1 MRAVL
6 LLALFFYADAVSA
19 HVHDWESVKND
30 DSKGG
35 SCTLV
40 CNFTGQLHVIHLA
53 AGDCPPHLDV
63 SANAAVTPHQPQEDQ
78 PVPSVEERLQEDI
91 SVVGQ
96 SL

>member
-1 MRAVL
+1 MRVIFL
-6 LLALFFYADAVSA
+6 LLLLFYADAISA
-19 HVHDWESVKND
+19 HVHDWVAVKND

-35 SCTLV
+35 GCTLV

-63 SANAAVTPHQPQEDQ
+63 SVNAAVIPHQPKEDQ
-78 PVPSVEERLQEDI
+78 PVPLVEEQPQEDT
-91 SVVGQ
+91 SVVDQ

>member
-63 SANAAVTPHQPQEDQ
+63 SANAAVTPRLPLEDQ
-78 PVPSVEERLQEDI
+78 PVPSVEEQPQEDT
-91 SVVGQ
+91 
-96 SL
+96 SLEGLSL

>member
-1 MRAVL
+1 MRVIFL
-6 LLALFFYADAVSA
+6 LLLLFYADAISA
-19 HVHDWESVKND
+19 HVHDWVAVKND

-35 SCTLV
+35 DCTLV

-63 SANAAVTPHQPQEDQ
+63 SVNAAVIPHQPQEDQ
-78 PVPSVEERLQEDI
+78 RVPLVEEQPQEDT
-91 SVVGQ
+91 SVVDQ

>member
-6 LLALFFYADAVSA
+6 LLVLFFYADAVSA
-19 HVHDWESVKND
+19 HVHDWDSVKND

-35 SCTLV
+35 GCTLV
-40 CNFTGQLHVIHLA
+40 CDFTGQLHVIHLA
-53 AGDCPPHLDV
+53 AGDCSPHLDV
-63 SANAAVTPHQPQEDQ
+63 SVNAAVIPHQPKEDQ
-78 PVPSVEERLQEDI
+78 PVPSVEERPQEDI